1 MPDDMAA
8 HGASYRV
15 PHQGGMDPATRRL
28 AVIAGVLG
36 AALFAVIGAWSMFGA
51 PSGTVPVIAPPPG
64 PVRVKP
70 ANPGGLKITNPLAA
84 FTADTSNPADAKLA
98 PAPQTPDPSALL
110 PKPPTAPAAVTPVRA
125 AAAPTAAP
133 AGAPT
138 AAPIATP
145 ASASRPATRSSSAAS
160 QPGHAQAAVPG
171 GVQVQLAALETR
183 ARAEAEWHLLARK
196 AGSLLDGRA
205 PFYSK
210 AVVNGRTWW
219 RIRLGGFTDAA
230 AARAFC
236 GRMHATGAACSVA
249 RF

>member
-15 PHQGGMDPATRRL
+15 PHHGGMDPATRRL

-84 FTADTSNPADAKLA
+84 FTADTSDPADAKLA

-110 PKPPTAPAAVTPVRA
+110 PKPPAAPVQAAAAPAVAPAAV
-125 AAAPTAAP
+125 PTAAP
-133 AGAPT
+133 V
-138 AAPIATP
+138 ATP
-145 ASASRPATRSSSAAS
+145 GSASRPAPPSSLAAS
-160 QPGHAQAAVPG
+160 QSSHAQAAVPG

-196 AGSLLDGRA
+196 AGTLLDGRA
-205 PFYSK
+205 PSYSR

-230 AARAFC
+230 AARVFC